1 MKYFT
6 TTTLLVIYFASI
18 LELPTVAQAAK
29 EVSSS
34 SPIKGTESSK
44 GYKLENR
51 VRKVRKR
58 SNNIEDDD
66 NNIPSDHLRQWDE
79 EEYEAIMG
87 TMSGQHNLRQRMLQQ
102 QQQQHGSSNSEYQKK
117 PYYSTSGG
125 GQQQQHTTIIV
136 TRTWQKAAL
145 GSCTLIFF
153 ALLFYVIALK
163 KELASLNQYI
173 PLGYKLFPDHGEEEE
188 GERPTSGVELR

>member
-1 MKYFT
+1 MKYF
-6 TTTLLVIYFASI
+6 TTLLVIYFASV
-18 LELPTVAQAAK
+18 LQLPTVVSSK

-34 SPIKGTESSK
+34 LSTKAVDGTPNK

-51 VRKVRKR
+51 LRKVRKI
-58 SNNIEDDD
+58 SNIEE

-87 TMSGQHNLRQRMLQQ
+87 TMSGQHNLRQRMM
-102 QQQQHGSSNSEYQKK
+102 QQHSNNSNSEYQKK
-117 PYYSTSGG
+117 PYYTSV
-125 GQQQQHTTIIV
+125 QHTTV
-136 TRTWQKAAL
+136 TVTKTWQKPAL
-145 GSCTLIFF
+145 GSCALIFF

-188 GERPTSGVELR
+188 ERRPTSGVEMR